1 MPFPR
6 ASQALS
12 RFTVLDLTRVRAGP
26 TCVRQLADW
35 GANVIKIDALLEDA
49 GGEQLGGARRGS
61 DFQNLHRNKR
71 AMTLNLKDPRGLETF
86 KRLAKKADVVVENF
100 RPDVKAKLGVDYES
114 LRQINSAIVYGSISG
129 FGQDG
134 PYHKRPGFDQIAQG
148 MGGLMSITGAPGE
161 GPMRVGIPVAD
172 LTAGLF
178 CAMGILTALLERDVS
193 GEGQWVQTSLLQ
205 AQIFMLDF
213 QAARWL
219 MANDVPRQAGNDHPT
234 SAPTGVYR
242 TADGYINIATTGQKM
257 WLKLC
262 DAIGAPE
269 LVKRPEYETGLTRF
283 KHKADLQKDIDAR
296 TLTRTSNEWVELLNE
311 AGVPT
316 GPIYAVD
323 EVFADPQV
331 KHLEVAQTVTSKSGG
346 TSGAKTNGGPKT
358 MLAQPVA
365 LSRTPSRL
373 ALAPPEIGE
382 HTDEV
387 LKEFG
392 FSAEQIEELRSTLVI

>member
-1 MPFPR
+1 MAFPR

-49 GGEQLGGARRGS
+49 GEQLGGPRQGA

-71 AMTLNLKDPRGLETF
+71 AISLNLKDPKGLEVF
-86 KRLAKKADVVVENF
+86 NRLVKQVDVVVENF
-100 RPDVKAKLGVDYES
+100 RPDVKAKLGIDYES
-114 LRQINSAIVYGSISG
+114 VRKLNPRIVYGSISG

-178 CAMGILTALLERDVS
+178 CAMGILTALLEREVS

-219 MANDVPRQAGNDHPT
+219 MEKDVAQQAGNDHPT
-234 SAPTGVYR
+234 SIPTGVFK
-242 TADGYINIATTGQKM
+242 TSDGYINIATTGGRI
-257 WLKLC
+257 WTRFCEAL
-262 DAIGAPE
+262 GAADLPN
-269 LVKRPEYETGLTRF
+269 RPEYASAPERS
-283 KHKADLQKDIDAR
+283 KNRKALNAEISKY
-296 TLTRTSNEWVELLNE
+296 TEKKTSEEWVKEFNV
-311 AGVPT
+311 AGVPC
-316 GPIYAVD
+316 GPIYAID
-323 EVFADPQV
+323 QVFADAQV
-331 KHLEVAQTVTSKSGG
+331 QHLGMAQHVPNDENRHIQLVS
-346 TSGAKTNGGPKT
+346 
-358 MLAQPVA
+358 QPFK
-365 LSRTPSRL
+365 LSRTPSKMVAR
-373 ALAPPEIGE
+373 PPEFGE
-382 HTDEV
+382 QTEEV
-387 LKEFG
+387 LAEFG
-392 FSAEQIEELRSTLVI
+392 FGKDEIADLRQRKVV